1 VIVRRLVI
9 TLALALFVSL
19 TVGVILGLDE
29 SARRDL
35 ADRLPGGADV
45 ASPSAQPTP
54 TATKAKASPTSK
66 PTSPTSTPSTKTT
79 AKPSPSPSA
88 SGKKKPST
96 SSKVMKAKID
106 ENEESESPPSKDGR
120 TVYLTFDDG
129 PGPYTWQVLQILRDT
144 GSTAT
149 FFQLGI
155 NAQGQ
160 DEINDAIRAQGSNIA
175 NHSYS
180 HPNLTTLSPAKLR
193 YQIANGPKSKC
204 FRPPYGATN
213 ATVRKA
219 ISAAGARQVLW
230 TVDTLDW
237 QKPGVGALEYYG
249 KSRLVQ
255 DGGIIL
261 MHDGGGEREQTV
273 AALPQ
278 MIKSLKA
285 RGFAVRALPYC

>member
-9 TLALALFVSL
+9 SLALVLCVSVM
-19 TVGVILGLDE
+19 VGVILGLDE

-35 ADRLPGGADV
+35 AGRLADTGA
-45 ASPSAQPTP
+45 ASPSAPPTP
-54 TATKAKASPTSK
+54 SATKAKTT
-66 PTSPTSTPSTKTT
+66 PTSPTPKPKATSATPTPSAKSTP
-79 AKPSPSPSA
+79 KPSPST
-88 SGKKKPST
+88 SGKTKSA
-96 SSKVMKAKID
+96 KVMKAKLD
-106 ENEESESPPSKDGR
+106 RPKESAPPTKDGGV
-120 TVYLTFDDG
+120 VYLTFDDG
-129 PGPYTWQVLQILRDT
+129 PGPYTNQVLQILRAT

-160 DEINDAIRAQGSNIA
+160 GRINAAIRAQGSNIA

-180 HPNLTTLSPAKLR
+180 HPDLTTLSQARLR
-193 YQIANGPKSKC
+193 YQIANGPKSRC

-219 ISAAGARQVLW
+219 IAAAGARQVLW
-230 TVDTLDW
+230 IVDTLDW
-237 QKPGVGALEYYG
+237 KKPGVGQLEYYG
-249 KSRLVQ
+249 SSRLVQ

-278 MIKSLKA
+278 MIKNLKA
-285 RGFAVRALPYC
+285 RGFKVRALPYC